1 MKLLLFS
8 GGVESTC
15 LAYTLRPDLLL
26 TVDYGQISA
35 LGEIR
40 SSSYLAKKFGL
51 AHAVLTINARDLGVG
66 ELAGQKPL
74 DTLSPPETW
83 PFRNQL
89 LITVAAMRYVREGYD
104 EIIIG
109 TVSTDSAHADGTQ
122 KFISAMQAVLQ
133 SQFPM
138 LRLTAPAIGHDTLA
152 LLKASGLSRDC
163 LGWTFSCYRG
173 PVACG
178 QCSGCFKTL
187 EIQEMFNA

>member
-15 LAYTLRPDLLL
+15 LAYMLQPDLLL
-26 TVDYGQISA
+26 TVDYGQMSA
-35 LGEIR
+35 VGEIR
-40 SSSYLAKKFGL
+40 SSSYLADKFGL

-83 PFRNQL
+83 PFRNQFL
-89 LITVAAMRYVREGYD
+89 VTVAAMRYVREGYD
-104 EIIIG
+104 EIVIG

-122 KFISAMQAVLQ
+122 NFVSAMQTVLQ
-133 SQFPM
+133 TQFPM
-138 LRLTAPAIGHDTLA
+138 LRLSAPAIDSDSLA
-152 LLKASGLSRDC
+152 LVKASGISKDI
-163 LGWTFSCYRG
+163 LGWTFSCYRS

-178 QCSGCFKTL
+178 QCRGCLKTI
-187 EIQEMFNA
+187 EIQGKLNI